1 MTAEISRAL
10 SMKGSDIRLLDQ
22 KTKVLTLMSSF
33 GLSDDFL
40 NNPQMSRSDMTLSA
54 LNGKTVVIK
63 DINRD
68 DTFHLQDIL
77 KQEGIVALIMTPIT
91 VRNVVIGTMSLYC
104 DTPRYFLADMTDM
117 IQALAHQG
125 GLAIQNASLYLKLQE
140 DKKDLEA
147 DIWSH
152 RSWF

>member
-1 MTAEISRAL
+1 M
-10 SMKGSDIRLLDQ
+10 
-22 KTKVLTLMSSF
+22 
-33 GLSDDFL
+33 
-40 NNPQMSRSDMTLSA
+40 
-54 LNGKTVVIK
+54 
-63 DINRD
+63 
-68 DTFHLQDIL
+68 L
-77 KQEGIVALIMTPIT
+77 KQEGIGAMIMTP
-91 VRNVVIGTMSLYC
+91 VRARDDVIGTVSLYSE
-104 DTPRYFLADMTDM
+104 TPRHFSSDIKVM